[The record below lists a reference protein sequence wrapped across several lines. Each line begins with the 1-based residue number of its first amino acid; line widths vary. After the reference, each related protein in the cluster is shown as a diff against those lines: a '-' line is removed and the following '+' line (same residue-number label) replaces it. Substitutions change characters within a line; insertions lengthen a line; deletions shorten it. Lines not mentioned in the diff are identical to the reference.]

1 MTMASP
7 TPELANPT
15 MDEMTPASHHDVV
28 ETVISGMAQENSAFV
43 QDNDQGSIWKFA
55 YGSVEVLVQ
64 LTGEGENDL
73 FRVWAE
79 VMPLPT
85 DPGQLLAE
93 VMQLNWSD
101 TFEACFA
108 VRENHLVALH
118 QRTVADLSPSE
129 ISRAITLVATLAD
142 DHDDRLKEK
151 YGV

>member
-1 MTMASP
+1 MASP
-7 TPELANPT
+7 APELAPPT
-15 MDEMTPASHHDVV
+15 MDEMAPVSHHDVI
-28 ETVISGMAQENSAFV
+28 ETVISGMAQENTALV
-43 QDNDQGSIWKFA
+43 QHNDQGTIWKFS

-73 FRVWAE
+73 FRVWAD
-79 VMPLPT
+79 VMTLPGDNAAPLLT
-85 DPGQLLAE
+85 E

-108 VRENHLVALH
+108 LRENHLVALH
-118 QRTVADLSPSE
+118 QRTVAELSPGE